1 MRFAVYLSVC
11 LCSFRFGM
19 AEPQALG
26 PEVGDFIQRYCLD
39 CHNDDKEK
47 GDRSFESLLNH
58 LTNPEESYVLEEIVD
73 LLNLGDMPP
82 DEEDVLQ
89 PSSAERNEI
98 IDTITAY
105 LLALEE
111 SRSPAETILRRLTR
125 YEYKNTMRDL
135 LGVVPEVM
143 DATKQFPAD
152 QETHGFTNVGARQA
166 LSQHQ
171 LSLYLRA
178 ARTYLDS
185 ALVFGEEEPQTRSWR
200 FGPEDFTKDTR
211 GNATIKY
218 RVLDETGKFFD
229 IGHGEPADRRPNA
242 PLNFAN
248 EGVPASGYYKIS
260 IVAEAVG
267 RHNPYD
273 PEVLELDLTSPLKL
287 GVWHVP
293 EKRFL
298 QKSST
303 EGRHLVEVFDLLD
316 NEPSTFETT
325 TWMPEGSIPF
335 INYINGPGAAKGI
348 LNRVIKA
355 YHPYAKIPG
364 NADIDRMKEQGI
376 PLPEKQI
383 NPETRVYI
391 SQFYVGPRVRV
402 YEVKLEGPF
411 FEKWPPAG
419 HRSIFG
425 DITDARKVDIPA
437 ALTGFA
443 SKAFRRPTPRTEME
457 HHISYV
463 QDRIEAG
470 TSHEEAIKAGMAAI
484 LVSPRFLFL
493 DEGDLESSPK
503 LDGFEL
509 ATRLSYALWASMP
522 DDELF
527 DLAASGQLLNQKTLL
542 AQVERLLNDPRA
554 SEFSRRFPEAW
565 LRLDK
570 IGTMPPSGSQYPSY
584 YADRLEPAMKKET
597 SLLFSYI
604 LDNNLPVTEFIDGSS
619 TFVND
624 ALAQHY
630 GLEGEF
636 GERFQRV
643 EMPKSKRRSGLL
655 GHASVLTATAN
666 GVETSPVVRGVW
678 ILENILGTPPSP
690 PPPDVPPIEPDT
702 RGATTIREQLAKHR
716 EIETCADCHSK
727 IDPWGFGLEHY
738 DPVGGFRDRYTVFYG
753 EGRISK
759 QKPGRIVEGSA
770 KLPSGHL
777 LEDERDLKQALV
789 ERKDLFARN
798 LVSKLLM
805 YSTGRELTFRDRIE
819 VDEIVERVKEN
830 GYGFRDLLSEVFAS
844 SIFQSR

>member
-1 MRFAVYLSVC
+1 MRITVC
-11 LCSFRFGM
+11 LSLCLFSFRFAM
-19 AEPQALG
+19 AEPRALG
-26 PEVGDFIQRYCLD
+26 PEVGEFIRKYCLN
-39 CHNDDKEK
+39 CHNDNKEK
-47 GDRSFESLLNH
+47 GDRSFESLLKN
-58 LTNPEESYVLEEIVD
+58 LTNPEETYVLEEIVD

-89 PSSAERNEI
+89 PLSAERSEF

-105 LLALEE
+105 LLSLEE

-143 DATKQFPAD
+143 DATKQFPED
-152 QETHGFTNVGARQA
+152 QETHGFKNVGSGQA

-171 LSLYLRA
+171 LSLYMQA

-185 ALVFGEEEPQTRSWR
+185 ALVFGQEEPQTRFWR

-242 PLNFAN
+242 PLKFVN
-248 EGVPASGYYKIS
+248 EGVPSSGYYKIS
-260 IVAEAVG
+260 VVAEAVG

-273 PEVLELDLTSPLKL
+273 PEVLGLDLASPLKL

-303 EGRHLVEVFDLLD
+303 EGRHLVEVFDLPD
-316 NEPSTFETT
+316 NEPSIFEAM

-348 LNRVIKA
+348 LNRVINA

-364 NADIDRMKEQGI
+364 NADIDRMKERGL

-383 NPETRVYI
+383 DPETRVYI

-402 YEVKLEGPF
+402 YEMKLEGPF
-411 FEKWPPAG
+411 TKDWPPLG
-419 HRSIFG
+419 HQNLFG
-425 DITDARKVDIPA
+425 KVTDPAKVDIPS
-437 ALTGFA
+437 ALTRFA
-443 SKAFRRPTPRTEME
+443 CKAFRRPVQQSEIKHYIE
-457 HHISYV
+457 YV
-463 QDRIEAG
+463 EDQIDSGVGHA
-470 TSHEEAIKAGMAAI
+470 EAIKFGLAAI

-493 DEGDLESSPK
+493 DEGDVESGLK
-503 LDGFEL
+503 LDAFEL
-509 ATRLSYALWASMP
+509 ASRLSYSLWASMP
-522 DDELF
+522 DDELY
-527 DLAASGQLLNQKTLL
+527 DLALSGKLLQKKTMLK
-542 AQVERLLNDPRA
+542 QVERLLDDSRS
-554 SEFSRRFPEAW
+554 SEFVKRFPEAW

-584 YADRLEPAMKKET
+584 YAKRLESAMKEET
-597 SLLFSYI
+597 RLFFEHV
-604 LDNNLPVTEFIDGSS
+604 LRNNRPITDFLDGSYS
-619 TFVND
+619 FVND

-643 EMPKSKRRSGLL
+643 DLPGSVRRSGLI

-738 DPVGGFRDRYTVFYG
+738 DPIGGFRDRYSIFYG
-753 EGRISK
+753 EGRIAMR
-759 QKPGRIVEGSA
+759 KPGLPVDGSTR
-770 KLPSGHL
+770 LPSGQTL
-777 LEDERDLKQALV
+777 KDERDLKKALV
-789 ERKDLFARN
+789 DREDLFARN
-798 LVSKLLM
+798 LVSKLLV
-805 YSTGRELTFRDRIE
+805 YSTGRELTFRDRVE
-819 VDEIVERVKEN
+819 VGEIVDRAKEN
-830 GYGFRDLLSEVFAS
+830 GYGFRDLVLDVFAS
-844 SIFQSR
+844 SIFHNR